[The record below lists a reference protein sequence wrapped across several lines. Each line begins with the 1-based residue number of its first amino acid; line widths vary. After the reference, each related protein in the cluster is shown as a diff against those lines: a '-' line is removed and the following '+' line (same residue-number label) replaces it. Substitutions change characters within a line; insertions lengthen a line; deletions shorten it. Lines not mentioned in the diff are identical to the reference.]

1 MTDLIAPLTPD
12 IVQVFQ
18 GSRASG
24 GLPDVRLQPGHVES
38 GLHARQHDLQKRTL
52 LSRVSSVYSELL
64 VFVSSLLREIEAL
77 QSAYYEV
84 LIQLVNFQTKQTR
97 NPNCSF

>member
-1 MTDLIAPLTPD
+1 MANLIAPLTPD
-12 IVQVFQ
+12 FVQVFQ

-84 LIQLVNFQTKQTR
+84 IIQLVNLSNKTKEK
-97 NPNCSF
+97 SKL